1 MAKVNE
7 IPHEPHGGRKES
19 KTEGSKL
26 YFCGGMSTIAHT
38 LNSILST
45 KTAERARERL
55 LQIEFIVL
63 QIIYICGCIILAFFN
78 TFECD

>member
-7 IPHEPHGGRKES
+7 IPHEPHGGGKS

-38 LNSILST
+38 LNSILSN

-55 LQIEFIVL
+55 LQIEFSPAQMI
-63 QIIYICGCIILAFFN
+63 
-78 TFECD
+78 